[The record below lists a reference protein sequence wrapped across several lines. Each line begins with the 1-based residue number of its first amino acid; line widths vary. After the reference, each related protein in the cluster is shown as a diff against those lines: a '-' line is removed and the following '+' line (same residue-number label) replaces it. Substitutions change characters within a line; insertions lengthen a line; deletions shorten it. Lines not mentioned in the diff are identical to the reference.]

1 MERIPKVLFV
11 TPIYK
16 EKIWGGR
23 KLETQLGRTIPEGL
37 IGESWEV
44 SVYDS
49 DISLLENPEFNK
61 LPLTDLIQK
70 APNEVLG
77 KPFAN
82 ASLPL
87 LVKVIDAKEK
97 LSVQVHPDDAYA
109 LKYDPKSKGKK
120 ECWYVLSADP
130 GAELVVGFEIETSR
144 KEHESLVKQ
153 NLGESVLKK
162 WPVKPGDVFLL
173 NPGTIHAI
181 GGGVVLLEVQQ
192 SSDSTYRVYDYGRI
206 GDDGKPRELHLEKAL
221 SVLKFEKTNGEEKL
235 QKVLLGHHPF
245 SRYLFTS
252 NDKFR
257 LESWEFNQAQN
268 FTFSSLCEPTCFG
281 IFFTISGSL
290 YIPELNRT
298 VCEGET
304 FFVTA
309 AGFQETF
316 TATASP
322 GTKLAFMSAGTDQV
336 QFPSQT

>member
-1 MERIPKVLFV
+1 MEIIPKVLFFS
-11 TPIYK
+11 PIYK

-23 KLETQLGRTIPEGL
+23 KLESQLGRKIPEGI

-44 SVYDS
+44 SVYDT
-49 DISLLENPEFNK
+49 DISPVQNPEFDN
-61 LPLTDLIQK
+61 LSLTELIQK

-82 ASLPL
+82 SSLPL

-130 GAELVVGFEIETSR
+130 GAELVVGFGVETNR
-144 KEHESLVKQ
+144 EGYESLVKQ
-153 NLGESVLKK
+153 NLGESILRK
-162 WPVKPGDVFLL
+162 WKVKAGDVFLL

-221 SVLKFEKTNGEEKL
+221 SVLNFQKSNGEEKL
-235 QKVLLGHHPF
+235 TKQVLCYHPF
-245 SRYLFTS
+245 PRYLYTS

-257 LESWEFNQAQN
+257 LESWEFDQAQN
-268 FTFSSLCEPTCFG
+268 FTFTPLAEPSCFG
-281 IFFTISGSL
+281 IFFTVSGSV
-290 YIPELNRT
+290 YFPELQRT
-298 VCEGET
+298 VGPNET
-304 FFVTA
+304 FFMTA
-309 AGFQETF
+309 TGFQETIS
-316 TATASP
+316 AYAAP
-322 GTKLAFMSAGTDQV
+322 GTKLAFMSAGTDTV
-336 QFPSQT
+336 KYRS

>member
-23 KLETQLGRTIPEGL
+23 KLESQLGRKIPEGL

-49 DISLLENPEFNK
+49 DISLIENPEFQN
-61 LPLTDLIQK
+61 LPLTTLIQK

-130 GAELVVGFEIETSR
+130 GAELVVGFGTQTNREDY
-144 KEHESLVKQ
+144 ESLVKQ

-221 SVLKFEKTNGEEKL
+221 SVLNFEASKGEEKL
-235 QKVLLGHHPF
+235 QKTLLGHHPF

-268 FTFSSLCEPTCFG
+268 FTFAPLNEPSCFG
-281 IFFTISGSL
+281 IFFTVSGSV
-290 YIPELNRT
+290 YFPELRRMVGPN
-298 VCEGET
+298 ET

-309 AGFQETF
+309 SGFVETIS
-316 TATASP
+316 ASASP
-322 GTKLAFMSAGTDQV
+322 GTKLAYMSAGTDLVKYQ
-336 QFPSQT
+336 S